1 MKVLIACEESQT
13 VTKAFRKN
21 GFEAFSCDILPCSG
35 GHPEWHIQGDVLEQ
49 LNKGWDLIIAHP
61 PCTYLTVTGNKW
73 MKPEFRDR
81 FPDRPKQREEAI
93 KFFLKIAEAKCD
105 FIAIENPVGIISTVW
120 RKPDQYVHPYHFG
133 DPHSKKTGFWLK
145 GLPKLEHTK
154 VVEPIMYTYKDGRK
168 DPIWHVE
175 SMKLPPAERQ
185 RVRSKTF
192 EGLAQAMS
200 DQWGSFLKSRT

>member
-1 MKVLIACEESQT
+1 M
-13 VTKAFRKN
+13 
-21 GFEAFSCDILPCSG
+21 PCSG

-81 FPDRPKQREEAI
+81 FPDRQKQREEAI
-93 KFFLKIAEAKCD
+93 EFFLNIAEAKCD

-133 DPHSKKTGFWLK
+133 DPHGKKTGFWLK
-145 GLPKLEHTK
+145 GLPKLKPTK

-185 RVRSKTF
+185 KVRSKTF
-192 EGLAQAMS
+192 EGLAQAMA
-200 DQWGSFLKSRT
+200 DQWGSFLKART